1 MSDTNEVTVP
11 IEGVTF
17 SGKTEAT
24 PAAPADGDY
33 VMYCPHIA
41 ERQNSW
47 YWCEDATFKRPSGAS
62 GRVSWMCVCI
72 ECELLLK
79 NDPKA
84 SVFSNIGVY
93 ASTPS
98 PSLNPLPPE
107 SDA

>member
-1 MSDTNEVTVP
+1 
-11 IEGVTF
+11 
-17 SGKTEAT
+17 
-24 PAAPADGDY
+24 
-33 VMYCPHIA
+33 
-41 ERQNSW
+41 
-47 YWCEDATFKRPSGAS
+47 
-62 GRVSWMCVCI
+62 MCVCI

>member
-1 MSDTNEVTVP
+1 MLRGLFNITLSELP
-11 IEGVTF
+11 LWSKF
-17 SGKTEAT
+17 SRVSNPLSCSSQSSSPFTLLPT
-24 PAAPADGDY
+24 DPALLSA
-33 VMYCPHIA
+33 
-41 ERQNSW
+41 
-47 YWCEDATFKRPSGAS
+47 FKRPSGAS